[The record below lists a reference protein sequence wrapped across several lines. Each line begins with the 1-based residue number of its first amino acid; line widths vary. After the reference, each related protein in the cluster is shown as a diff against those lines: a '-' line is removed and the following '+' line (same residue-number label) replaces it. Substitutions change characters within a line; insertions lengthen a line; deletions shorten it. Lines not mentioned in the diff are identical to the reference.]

1 MLRRLIRSM
10 IGAPRPAQQADG
22 ARRALALLEAGDL
35 DAAESAALS
44 ALRADP
50 GAALAHLVRGRVA
63 LARGAPE
70 RARESL
76 ERALAAAPDLDAAR
90 AQLAAIAVRAGRHG
104 EAIGHYRAAL
114 ERNERSPELAHALGA
129 ALIENGD
136 FEEAAS
142 VLARALELAPA
153 LTAARE
159 NLSRALFNARRFADA
174 AEVER
179 GLLREDPHAVRLHLR
194 LAHALL
200 AQGQLDAGWVEY
212 EWRLQQPGF
221 TWGVKGLPKW
231 DGGDPAGR
239 TIRVVSE
246 QGLGDAIL
254 FARFVPEL
262 VRRGARVHVLC
273 RPQLERLFRSSFGA
287 DGVRVTADA
296 AEDAS
301 GVDTFIHMLSLPAAL
316 RLGAAAVERRA
327 RYLRVE
333 PSLGE
338 SWRQRVEGQPG
349 LKVGLAWAGN
359 AARSGDE
366 ARSLAAEVVAPLG
379 AAAGGVSWFCLQAGL
394 DPAAPR
400 PFAMTDWMTLG
411 GRLRGHRRAH
421 RRPGPGYLGG
431 HVGRARRGGR
441 RHAALAP
448 HAAQRLLALGDG
460 WRREPLVSR
469 RAPLPR
475 IAAGCLGAGDRRRR
489 RGTAAGRVPGR
500 GLKVPRRGA
509 GASVRRSSRPIR
521 RSKARYVTRR

>member
-1 MLRRLIRSM
+1 M
-10 IGAPRPAQQADG
+10 IGDARPARREDG
-22 ARRALALLEAGDL
+22 ARHALALLEKGDL
-35 DAAESAALS
+35 DGAEAAALG

-50 GAALAHLVRGRVA
+50 GSALAHLTLGRVA

-76 ERALAAAPDLDAAR
+76 QRALAAAPELDAAR

-114 ERNERSPELAHALGA
+114 VRNERSPELVHALGA

-136 FEEAAS
+136 FEEAAA
-142 VLARALELAPA
+142 VLGRALELAPG

-159 NLSRALFNARRFADA
+159 SLSRALFNARRFADA

-179 GLLREDPHAVRLHLR
+179 GLLRDDPTAIRLHLR

-200 AQGQLDAGWVEY
+200 IQGQLDEGWAEY
-212 EWRLQQPGF
+212 EWRLKQPGF
-221 TWGVKGLPKW
+221 TWGVQGLPRW

-262 VRRGARVHVLC
+262 VRRGARVRLLC
-273 RPQLERLFRSSFGA
+273 RPQLERLFRSSFEA
-287 DGVRVTADA
+287 DGVHVTSDA
-296 AEDAS
+296 EEDAS
-301 GVDTFIHMLSLPAAL
+301 GVDAFVHLLSLPAAL
-316 RLGAAAVERRA
+316 RLGTAAVERRA

-338 SWRQRVEGQPG
+338 PWRQRVGEHPG

-366 ARSLAAEVVAPLG
+366 ARSLAAEVVGPLG
-379 AAAGGVSWFCLQAGL
+379 AAAHGTRWFCLQAGL
-394 DPAAPR
+394 DRSAPR
-400 PFAMTDWMTLG
+400 PFAMTDWME
-411 GRLRGHRRAH
+411 
-421 RRPGPGYLGG
+421 PGTDFADTAALIGALDL
-431 HVGRARRGGR
+431 VVSVDTSVA
-441 RHAALAP
+441 HAAAAVGTPLWMLAP
-448 HAAQRLLALGDG
+448 HNVCWRWEMGGVESPWYPGVRLFRALRPGAWAPVIDAVG
-460 WRREPLVSR
+460 EALRR
-469 RAPLPR
+469 
-475 IAAGCLGAGDRRRR
+475 
-489 RGTAAGRVPGR
+489 TAS
-500 GLKVPRRGA
+500 
-509 GASVRRSSRPIR
+509 GAS
-521 RSKARYVTRR
+521 AR

>member
-1 MLRRLIRSM
+1 VLRRLIRSM

-35 DAAESAALS
+35 DGAESAALG

-50 GAALAHLVRGRVA
+50 GAALAHLALGRVA

-70 RARESL
+70 RAREAL

-90 AQLAAIAVRAGRHG
+90 AQLAAIAVRTGRHG
-104 EAIGHYRAAL
+104 DAIGHYRAAL

-129 ALIENGD
+129 ALIETGD
-136 FEEAAS
+136 FDEAAS
-142 VLARALELAPA
+142 VLARALELAPG

-179 GLLREDPHAVRLHLR
+179 ALLRDDPNAVRLHLR

-200 AQGQLDAGWVEY
+200 AQGQLDEGWAEY
-212 EWRLQQPGF
+212 EWRLKQPGF
-221 TWGVKGLPKW
+221 TWGVKGLPRW
-231 DGGDPAGR
+231 DGGDPSGR

-262 VRRGARVHVLC
+262 VRRGARVHLLC
-273 RPQLERLFRSSFGA
+273 RPPLERLFRSSFGA
-287 DGVRVTADA
+287 DGMHVTADTT
-296 AEDAS
+296 EDAS
-301 GVDTFIHMLSLPAAL
+301 GVDAFIHLLSLPAAL
-316 RLGAAAVERRA
+316 RLGAAAVERRT

-338 SWRQRVEGQPG
+338 LWRQRVAGEPG

-366 ARSLAAEVVAPLG
+366 VRSLAAAVVAPLG
-379 AAAGGVSWFCLQAGL
+379 AAAGVSWFCLQAGL
-394 DPAAPR
+394 DPGAPR
-400 PFAMTDWMTLG
+400 PFAMTDRMGSVTDFADTAALIG
-411 GRLRGHRRAH
+411 ALDLVISVDTSVA
-421 RRPGPGYLGG
+421 
-431 HVGRARRGGR
+431 
-441 RHAALAP
+441 HAAAAVGTPLWLLTPHNVCWRWEMEGAESPWYPGVRLFRASRPDAWAP
-448 HAAQRLLALGDG
+448 VVDAVGGAL
-460 WRREPLVSR
+460 RQTVS
-469 RAPLPR
+469 
-475 IAAGCLGAGDRRRR
+475 
-489 RGTAAGRVPGR
+489 
-500 GLKVPRRGA
+500 
-509 GASVRRSSRPIR
+509 GAS
-521 RSKARYVTRR
+521 AG